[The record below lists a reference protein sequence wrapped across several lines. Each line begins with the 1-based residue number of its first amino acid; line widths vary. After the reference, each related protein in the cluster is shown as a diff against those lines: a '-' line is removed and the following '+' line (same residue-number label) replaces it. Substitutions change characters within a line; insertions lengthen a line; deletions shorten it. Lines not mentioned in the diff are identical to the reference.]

1 MSDGKRMAIAI
12 GLSAVI
18 LFLYMFYQSRFIRP
32 NTDSQNAE
40 NNTNIALNRTN
51 DNEENINITLNTS
64 SMQKIDYNETNILNN
79 KNNEIQILENEYV
92 IAKLR
97 NGALYS
103 YELKNY
109 YKQDIPKNATNEI
122 VDMVGQV
129 YNEIYPFTLTFQN
142 LSNSIA
148 VPENLNYNII
158 ETNNETIINYIAE
171 AVIENIPVRI
181 KKSFAFGEN
190 PYQLKN
196 SVTIEN
202 IGDKNLSMYY
212 SYFLGTGIGPY
223 RTDRNSVR
231 EDSTRA
237 QYLIRGNGKSRI
249 LLTGDIAKENII
261 SRLFGSRGSKT
272 NAMRYNIYEGEDKWV
287 ALNNRYFAIISSP
300 PQPNTTFETMT
311 FSRPATNE
319 YRNDFHLANLL
330 TKHNI
335 NAGSSITDNY
345 SIYMGPKV
353 RGLFAKYYLEES
365 YESIFQESFL
375 GLNLRPLTYILDIM
389 LNGLYNITKNYAW
402 AIILFTLLFKI
413 ITYPLNHAS
422 YKSMRR
428 MQLVNPKIE
437 RIREQY
443 KDNPEKL
450 NAEIMAIYKK
460 EKINPLGGCLPMLL
474 PFPLLIAFFYLM
486 QSMVE
491 LRNTPFLWITD
502 LSSPDKLFVFP
513 AGVPILGGLNF
524 NLFPILMAIT
534 SYLSMKLQ
542 PSSSAGTS
550 GSAATQMKMM
560 STIFPLMMLVLFYNF
575 ASGLALYWTAQNVF
589 GVAQQFIT
597 AKWLNKNEDNNIEEE
612 NKLGKTKKK
621 DKNLKNIN
629 INKKANNK
637 KRK

>member
-12 GLSAVI
+12 GLSAII
-18 LFLYMFYQSRFIRP
+18 LFIYMFYQSRFMRP
-32 NTDSQNAE
+32 TNSQNADT
-40 NNTNIALNRTN
+40 NNTLTLNETN
-51 DNEENINITLNTS
+51 NNENEENINITLNTS
-64 SMQKIDYNETNILNN
+64 SMQKIDYSDTNDL
-79 KNNEIQILENEYV
+79 NNEIQILENEYV
-92 IAKLR
+92 VAKLR

-109 YKQDIPKNATNEI
+109 YKQDTPKNATNEI

-129 YNEIYPFTLTFQN
+129 YNGIYPFTLTFQN

-158 ETNNETIINYIAE
+158 ETNNETINYIAD
-171 AVIENIPVRI
+171 AVIENVPIRI
-181 KKSFAFGEN
+181 KKSFAFGED

-249 LLTGDIAKENII
+249 LLTGDITKENII
-261 SRLFGSRGSKT
+261 SRIFGSRGSKT

-300 PQPNTTFETMT
+300 PQSNATFETMT

-330 TKHNI
+330 SKHNI
-335 NAGSSITDNY
+335 KSGDSITDNY

-450 NAEIMAIYKK
+450 NAEIMAI
-460 EKINPLGGCLPMLL
+460 
-474 PFPLLIAFFYLM
+474 
-486 QSMVE
+486 
-491 LRNTPFLWITD
+491 
-502 LSSPDKLFVFP
+502 
-513 AGVPILGGLNF
+513 
-524 NLFPILMAIT
+524 
-534 SYLSMKLQ
+534 
-542 PSSSAGTS
+542 
-550 GSAATQMKMM
+550 
-560 STIFPLMMLVLFYNF
+560 
-575 ASGLALYWTAQNVF
+575 
-589 GVAQQFIT
+589 
-597 AKWLNKNEDNNIEEE
+597 
-612 NKLGKTKKK
+612 
-621 DKNLKNIN
+621 
-629 INKKANNK
+629 
-637 KRK
+637 

>member
-18 LFLYMFYQSRFIRP
+18 LFLYMFYQSRFMRP
-32 NTDSQNAE
+32 TPQNVD
-40 NNTNIALNRTN
+40 NDTNIALNQNKNQTN
-51 DNEENINITLNTS
+51 DSEENINITLNTS
-64 SMQKIDYNETNILNN
+64 SMQKINYNDTNDL
-79 KNNEIQILENEYV
+79 NNEIQILENEYV
-92 IAKLR
+92 IAKLK

-109 YKQDIPKNATNEI
+109 YKQDAPKNATNEI
-122 VDMVGQV
+122 VDMVGQI
-129 YNEIYPFTLTFQN
+129 YNDIYPFTLTFQN

-148 VPENLNYNII
+148 VSENLNYNII
-158 ETNNETIINYIAE
+158 ENDGETINFIAE
-171 AVIENIPVRI
+171 AVIENVPVRI
-181 KKSFAFGEN
+181 KKSFAFGED

-196 SVTIEN
+196 GVTIEN
-202 IGDKNLSMYY
+202 MGDRNLSMYY

-237 QYLIRGNGKSRI
+237 QYLIRGNGKSKI
-249 LLTGDIAKENII
+249 LLTGDIVKENIL
-261 SRLFGSRGSKT
+261 SRLFGSKGSKT
-272 NAMRYNIYEGEDKWV
+272 NSMKYNIYEGEDKWV

-300 PQPNTTFETMT
+300 PQSNAVFETMT

-319 YRNDFHLANLL
+319 YRNDFHLANLVSR
-330 TKHNI
+330 HNI

-345 SIYMGPKV
+345 SIYMGPKM

-534 SYLSMKLQ
+534 SYLSMKIQ
-542 PSSSAGTS
+542 PSSSAGSS
-550 GSAATQMKMM
+550 GAAATQMKMM
-560 STIFPLMMLVLFYNF
+560 TTIFPLMMLLLFYNF

-589 GVAQQFIT
+589 AVAQQFIT
-597 AKWLNKNEDNNIEEE
+597 ARLLNKKEDNNVAIEGE
-612 NKLGKTKKK
+612 KKSDKGKKTQ
-621 DKNLKNIN
+621 KNIKN
-629 INKKANNK
+629 INKKNTNK
-637 KRK
+637 QKRK

>member
-12 GLSAVI
+12 GLSAII
-18 LFLYMFYQSRFIRP
+18 LFIYMFYQSRSIRQ
-32 NTDSQNAE
+32 TSQNISA
-40 NNTNIALNRTN
+40 NTNIALNQTN
-51 DNEENINITLNTS
+51 DNEKNINITLNTS
-64 SMQKIDYNETNILNN
+64 SMQKIDYNETTEL
-79 KNNEIQILENEYV
+79 NNEIQILENEYV

-97 NGALYS
+97 NGTLYS

-148 VPENLNYNII
+148 VLENLNYNAI
-158 ETNNETIINYIAE
+158 ETNNETINYIAE
-171 AVIENIPVRI
+171 VVIENIPVRI

-202 IGDKNLSMYY
+202 IGDKNLSIYY

-223 RTDRNSVR
+223 RTDKNSVR
-231 EDSTRA
+231 EDATKA
-237 QYLIRGNGKSRI
+237 QYLIKGNGKSKI
-249 LLTGDIAKENII
+249 LLTGDIVKENII

-287 ALNNRYFAIISSP
+287 ALNNRYFAVISSP
-300 PQPNTTFETMT
+300 PQSNTTFETMT
-311 FSRPATNE
+311 FSRPTTNE

-389 LNGLYNITKNYAW
+389 INRLYNITKNYAW

-413 ITYPLNHAS
+413 VTYPLNHAS

-450 NAEIMAIYKK
+450 NAEI
-460 EKINPLGGCLPMLL
+460 
-474 PFPLLIAFFYLM
+474 
-486 QSMVE
+486 
-491 LRNTPFLWITD
+491 
-502 LSSPDKLFVFP
+502 
-513 AGVPILGGLNF
+513 
-524 NLFPILMAIT
+524 
-534 SYLSMKLQ
+534 
-542 PSSSAGTS
+542 
-550 GSAATQMKMM
+550 
-560 STIFPLMMLVLFYNF
+560 
-575 ASGLALYWTAQNVF
+575 
-589 GVAQQFIT
+589 
-597 AKWLNKNEDNNIEEE
+597 
-612 NKLGKTKKK
+612 
-621 DKNLKNIN
+621 
-629 INKKANNK
+629 
-637 KRK
+637 

>member
-12 GLSAVI
+12 GLSAII
-18 LFLYMFYQSRFIRP
+18 LFIYMFYQSRSIRQ
-32 NTDSQNAE
+32 TSQNISA
-40 NNTNIALNRTN
+40 NTNIALNQTN
-51 DNEENINITLNTS
+51 DNEKNINITLNTS
-64 SMQKIDYNETNILNN
+64 SMQKIDYNETTEL
-79 KNNEIQILENEYV
+79 NNEIQILENEYV

-148 VPENLNYNII
+148 VPENLNYNAI
-158 ETNNETIINYIAE
+158 ETNNETINYIAE

-202 IGDKNLSMYY
+202 IGDKNLSIYY

-223 RTDRNSVR
+223 RTDKNSVR
-231 EDSTRA
+231 EDATKA
-237 QYLIRGNGKSRI
+237 QYLIKGNGKSKI
-249 LLTGDIAKENII
+249 LLTGDIVKENII
-261 SRLFGSRGSKT
+261 SRLFGSRGFKT

-287 ALNNRYFAIISSP
+287 ALNNRYFAVISSP
-300 PQPNTTFETMT
+300 PQSNTTFETMT
-311 FSRPATNE
+311 FSRPTTNE

-413 ITYPLNHAS
+413 VTYPLNHAS

-513 AGVPILGGLNF
+513 VGVPILGGLNF

-534 SYLSMKLQ
+534 SYLSMKIQ

-560 STIFPLMMLVLFYNF
+560 TTIFPLMMLLLFYNF
-575 ASGLALYWTAQNVF
+575 ASGLALYWTAQNIF
-589 GVAQQFIT
+589 AVAQQFIT
-597 AKWLNKNEDNNIEEE
+597 AKLLNKNENNIIEGEKE
-612 NKLGKTKKK
+612 KKSSKTK
-621 DKNLKNIN
+621 
-629 INKKANNK
+629 NKKKIK
-637 KRK
+637 K

>member
-32 NTDSQNAE
+32 NTDSQNME

-148 VPENLNYNII
+148 VPENLNYNTI
-158 ETNNETIINYIAE
+158 ETNNETINYIAE

-300 PQPNTTFETMT
+300 PQPNATFETMT

-612 NKLGKTKKK
+612 NKSGKIKKK

-629 INKKANNK
+629 INKKANDK

>member
-1 MSDGKRMAIAI
+1 MSDGKRMVIAI
-12 GLSAVI
+12 GLSAII
-18 LFLYMFYQSRFIRP
+18 LFIYMFYQSRFIRP
-32 NTDSQNAE
+32 NTTSQNRDA
-40 NNTNIALNRTN
+40 NTNIALNQTN

-64 SMQKIDYNETNILNN
+64 SMQKINYSETNNINN
-79 KNNEIQILENEYV
+79 LNNEIQILENEYV

-122 VDMVGQV
+122 VDMVGQI

-148 VPENLNYNII
+148 VPENLNYNAI
-158 ETNNETIINYIAE
+158 ETNNETINYIAE

-202 IGDKNLSMYY
+202 IGDKNLSIYY

-223 RTDRNSVR
+223 RTDKNSVR
-231 EDSTRA
+231 EDATKA
-237 QYLIRGNGKSRI
+237 QYLIKGNGKSKI
-249 LLTGDIAKENII
+249 LLTGDIVKENII

-287 ALNNRYFAIISSP
+287 ALNNRYFAVISSP
-300 PQPNTTFETMT
+300 PQSNTTFETMT
-311 FSRPATNE
+311 FSRPTTNE

-389 LNGLYNITKNYAW
+389 LNRLYNITKNYAW

-413 ITYPLNHAS
+413 VTYPLNHAS

-513 AGVPILGGLNF
+513 VGVPILGGLNF

-534 SYLSMKLQ
+534 SYLSMKIQ

-597 AKWLNKNEDNNIEEE
+597 AKLLNKNKDNIEEE
-612 NKLGKTKKK
+612 SKSGKIKKK

-629 INKKANNK
+629 KKANN
-637 KRK
+637 

>member
-12 GLSAVI
+12 GLSAII
-18 LFLYMFYQSRFIRP
+18 LFIYMFYQSRFMRP
-32 NTDSQNAE
+32 TNSQNADT
-40 NNTNIALNRTN
+40 NNASTLNETNNN
-51 DNEENINITLNTS
+51 ENEENINITLNTS
-64 SMQKIDYNETNILNN
+64 SMQKIDYSDTNDL
-79 KNNEIQILENEYV
+79 NNEIQILENEYV
-92 IAKLR
+92 VAKLR

-109 YKQDIPKNATNEI
+109 YKQDTPKNATNEI

-129 YNEIYPFTLTFQN
+129 YNGIYPFTLTFQN

-158 ETNNETIINYIAE
+158 ETNNETINYIAD
-171 AVIENIPVRI
+171 AVIENVPIRI
-181 KKSFAFGEN
+181 KKSFAFGED

-249 LLTGDIAKENII
+249 LLTGDITKENII
-261 SRLFGSRGSKT
+261 SRIFGSRGSKT

-300 PQPNTTFETMT
+300 PQSNATFETMT

-330 TKHNI
+330 SKHNI
-335 NAGSSITDNY
+335 KSGDSITDNY

-513 AGVPILGGLNF
+513 SGIPILGGLNF

-542 PSSSAGTS
+542 PSSSAGAS

-597 AKWLNKNEDNNIEEE
+597 AKLLNKNEDNNIEEE
-612 NKLGKTKKK
+612 NKSGKTKNKQRI
-621 DKNLKNIN
+621 LKNN
-629 INKKANNK
+629 RNANNK

>member
-12 GLSAVI
+12 GLSAII
-18 LFLYMFYQSRFIRP
+18 LFIYMFYQSRFMRP
-32 NTDSQNAE
+32 TNSQNADT
-40 NNTNIALNRTN
+40 NNTLTLNETN
-51 DNEENINITLNTS
+51 NNENEENINITLNTS
-64 SMQKIDYNETNILNN
+64 SMQKIDYSDTNDL
-79 KNNEIQILENEYV
+79 NNEIQILENEYV
-92 IAKLR
+92 VAKLR
-97 NGALYS
+97 NGSLYS

-109 YKQDIPKNATNEI
+109 YKQDTPKNATNEI

-129 YNEIYPFTLTFQN
+129 YNGIYPFTLTFQN

-148 VPENLNYNII
+148 VPENLNYNTI
-158 ETNNETIINYIAE
+158 ETNNETINYIAD
-171 AVIENIPVRI
+171 AVIENVPIRI
-181 KKSFAFGEN
+181 KKSFAFGED

-249 LLTGDIAKENII
+249 LLTGDITKENII
-261 SRLFGSRGSKT
+261 SRIFGSRGSKT

-300 PQPNTTFETMT
+300 PQSNITFETMA

-330 TKHNI
+330 SKHNI
-335 NAGSSITDNY
+335 KSGDSITDNY

-513 AGVPILGGLNF
+513 AGIPILGGLNF

-542 PSSSAGTS
+542 PSSSAGAS

-597 AKWLNKNEDNNIEEE
+597 AKLLNKNEDNNIEEE
-612 NKLGKTKKK
+612 NKSGKTKNKQ
-621 DKNLKNIN
+621 KNLKNN
-629 INKKANNK
+629 RNANNK

>member
-1 MSDGKRMAIAI
+1 MDNSKRMAIAI
-12 GLSAVI
+12 GLSAII
-18 LFLYMFYQSRFIRP
+18 LFLYMFYQSKTMKTIPASRNI
-32 NTDSQNAE
+32 
-40 NNTNIALNRTN
+40 NTNNITSETN
-51 DNEENINITLNTS
+51 AQENINTLLNTS
-64 SMQKIDYNETNILNN
+64 DMQKIDYISTNGLISEL
-79 KNNEIQILENEYV
+79 NNEIQTLENEFV
-92 IAKLR
+92 IAKFK
-97 NGALYS
+97 NGSLFS

-109 YKQDIPKNATNEI
+109 YKQDIPKDATNEI

-129 YNEIYPFTLTFQN
+129 YNDIYPFTLTFQN

-148 VPENLNYNII
+148 VPQNLEYKII
-158 ETNNETIINYIAE
+158 ESENNETISYIAE
-171 AVIENIPVRI
+171 AVIEDIPVII
-181 KKSFAFGEN
+181 KKSFAFGYD

-196 SVTIEN
+196 TVIIEN
-202 IGDKNLSMYY
+202 TGDKDLSMYY

-223 RTDRNSVR
+223 RTDKNSVR
-231 EDSTRA
+231 EDATKA
-237 QYLIRGNGKSRI
+237 QYLIRGNGKSKI
-249 LLTGDIAKENII
+249 LLTGDIVKENIL

-272 NAMRYNIYEGEDKWV
+272 NSMRYNIYEGEDKWV
-287 ALNNRYFAIISSP
+287 ALNNRYFAIISNP
-300 PQPNTTFETMT
+300 PQSNAIFETMT

-319 YRNDFHLANLL
+319 YRNDFHLANLVS
-330 TKHNI
+330 KHTI
-335 NAGSSITDNY
+335 KAGSSINDNY
-345 SIYMGPKV
+345 WVYMGPKM

-375 GLNLRPLTYILDIM
+375 GLNLRPLTYILDVI

-413 ITYPLNHAS
+413 VTYPLNHAS

-428 MQLVNPKIE
+428 MQLVSPKIE

-450 NAEIMAIYKK
+450 NVEIMAIYKK

-513 AGVPILGGLNF
+513 AGIPIIGGFNF

-560 STIFPLMMLVLFYNF
+560 TTIFPLMMLLLFYNF
-575 ASGLALYWTAQNVF
+575 ASGLALYWTAQNIF
-589 GVAQQFIT
+589 AVAQQFIT
-597 AKWLNKNEDNNIEEE
+597 AKLLNKNENNIIEGEKE
-612 NKLGKTKKK
+612 KKSSKTKKYNK
-621 DKNLKNIN
+621 
-629 INKKANNK
+629 NKK
-637 KRK
+637 

>member
-12 GLSAVI
+12 GLSAII
-18 LFLYMFYQSRFIRP
+18 LFIYMFYQSRFMRP
-32 NTDSQNAE
+32 TNSQNADT
-40 NNTNIALNRTN
+40 NNTLTLNETN
-51 DNEENINITLNTS
+51 NNENEENINITLNTS
-64 SMQKIDYNETNILNN
+64 SMQKIDYSDTNDL
-79 KNNEIQILENEYV
+79 NNEIQILENEYV
-92 IAKLR
+92 VAKLR

-109 YKQDIPKNATNEI
+109 YKQDTPKNATNEI

-129 YNEIYPFTLTFQN
+129 YNGIYPFTLTFQN

-148 VPENLNYNII
+148 VPENLNYNTI
-158 ETNNETIINYIAE
+158 ETNNETINYIAD
-171 AVIENIPVRI
+171 AVIENVPIRI
-181 KKSFAFGEN
+181 KKSFAFGED

-249 LLTGDIAKENII
+249 LLTGDITKENII
-261 SRLFGSRGSKT
+261 SRIFGSRGSKT

-300 PQPNTTFETMT
+300 PQSNATFETMT

-330 TKHNI
+330 SKHNI

-513 AGVPILGGLNF
+513 SGIPILGGLNF

-597 AKWLNKNEDNNIEEE
+597 AKLLNKNEDNNIIEEE
-612 NKLGKTKKK
+612 NKSGKAKNKQR
-621 DKNLKNIN
+621 NLKNN
-629 INKKANNK
+629 RNANNK

>member
-1 MSDGKRMAIAI
+1 MDNGKRMAIAI
-12 GLSAVI
+12 GLSAII
-18 LFLYMFYQSRFIRP
+18 LFLYMFYQSKTIK
-32 NTDSQNAE
+32 TVSTSQNI
-40 NNTNIALNRTN
+40 NTNIALNKTN
-51 DNEENINITLNTS
+51 DNEENINTLLNTS
-64 SMQKIDYNETNILNN
+64 SMQKIDYTNSLTKELNE
-79 KNNEIQILENEYV
+79 QIKTLENEYV
-92 IAKLR
+92 IAKFK
-97 NGALYS
+97 NGALFS

-109 YKQDIPKNATNEI
+109 YKQDIPKEATNEI

-129 YNEIYPFTLTFQN
+129 YQNIYPFTLTFQN

-148 VPENLNYNII
+148 VQENLNYNII
-158 ETNNETIINYIAE
+158 ETNNETINYIAE
-171 AVIENIPVRI
+171 AVIENVPVRI
-181 KKSFAFGEN
+181 KKSFAFGED

-196 SVTIEN
+196 TVIIEN
-202 IGDKNLSMYY
+202 TGDKDLSIYY

-223 RTDRNSVR
+223 RTDKNSVR
-231 EDSTRA
+231 EDATKA
-237 QYLIRGNGKSRI
+237 QYLIKGNGKSKI
-249 LLTGDIAKENII
+249 LLTGDIVKENII

-272 NAMRYNIYEGEDKWV
+272 NSMRYNIYEGEDKWV
-287 ALNNRYFAIISSP
+287 ALNNRYFAVISSP
-300 PQPNTTFETMT
+300 PQSNTTFETMT
-311 FSRPATNE
+311 FSRPTTNE
-319 YRNDFHLANLL
+319 YRNDFHLANLVS
-330 TKHNI
+330 KHI
-335 NAGSSITDNY
+335 IKAGNSITDNY
-345 SIYMGPKV
+345 SVYMGPKM
-353 RGLFAKYYLEES
+353 RRLFAKYYLEES

-413 ITYPLNHAS
+413 VTYPLNHAS

-450 NAEIMAIYKK
+450 NVEIMAIYKK

-513 AGVPILGGLNF
+513 SGVPTLGGLNF
-524 NLFPILMAIT
+524 NFFPILMAIT

-542 PSSSAGTS
+542 PSSSAGAS

-560 STIFPLMMLVLFYNF
+560 TTIFPLMMLLLFYNF
-575 ASGLALYWTAQNVF
+575 ASGLALYWTAQNIF
-589 GVAQQFIT
+589 AVAQQFIT
-597 AKWLNKNEDNNIEEE
+597 AKLLNKNENNIIEGEKE
-612 NKLGKTKKK
+612 KKLSKTK
-621 DKNLKNIN
+621 
-629 INKKANNK
+629 NKKKIK
-637 KRK
+637 K

>member
-12 GLSAVI
+12 GLSAII
-18 LFLYMFYQSRFIRP
+18 LFIYMFYQSRFMRP
-32 NTDSQNAE
+32 TNSQNADT
-40 NNTNIALNRTN
+40 NNALTLNETNNN
-51 DNEENINITLNTS
+51 ENEENINITLNTS
-64 SMQKIDYNETNILNN
+64 SMQKIDYSDTNDL
-79 KNNEIQILENEYV
+79 NNEIQILENEYV
-92 IAKLR
+92 VAKLR

-109 YKQDIPKNATNEI
+109 YKQDTPKNATNEI

-129 YNEIYPFTLTFQN
+129 YNGIYPFTLTFQN

-148 VPENLNYNII
+148 VPENLNYNTI
-158 ETNNETIINYIAE
+158 ETNNETINYIAD
-171 AVIENIPVRI
+171 AVIENVPVRI
-181 KKSFAFGEN
+181 KKSFAFGED

-249 LLTGDIAKENII
+249 LLTGDITKENII
-261 SRLFGSRGSKT
+261 SRIFGSRGSKT

-300 PQPNTTFETMT
+300 PQSNATFETMT

-330 TKHNI
+330 SKHNI
-335 NAGSSITDNY
+335 KSGDSITDNY

-513 AGVPILGGLNF
+513 SGIPILGGLNF

-597 AKWLNKNEDNNIEEE
+597 AKLLNKNEDNNIEEE
-612 NKLGKTKKK
+612 NKSGKTKNKQRI
-621 DKNLKNIN
+621 LKNN
-629 INKKANNK
+629 RNANNK

>member
-12 GLSAVI
+12 GLSAII
-18 LFLYMFYQSRFIRP
+18 LFIYMFYQSRFMRP
-32 NTDSQNAE
+32 TNSQNADT
-40 NNTNIALNRTN
+40 NNALTLNETNNN
-51 DNEENINITLNTS
+51 ENEENINITLNTS
-64 SMQKIDYNETNILNN
+64 SMQKIDYSDTNDL
-79 KNNEIQILENEYV
+79 NNEIQILENEYV
-92 IAKLR
+92 VAKLR

-109 YKQDIPKNATNEI
+109 YKQDTPKNATNEI

-129 YNEIYPFTLTFQN
+129 YNGIYPFTLTFQN

-158 ETNNETIINYIAE
+158 ETNNETINYIAD
-171 AVIENIPVRI
+171 AVIENVPIRI
-181 KKSFAFGEN
+181 KKSFAFGED

-249 LLTGDIAKENII
+249 LLTGDITKENII
-261 SRLFGSRGSKT
+261 SRIFGSRGSKT

-300 PQPNTTFETMT
+300 PQSNATFETMT

-330 TKHNI
+330 SKHNI
-335 NAGSSITDNY
+335 KSGDSITDNY

-513 AGVPILGGLNF
+513 SGIPILGGLNF

-542 PSSSAGTS
+542 PSSSAGAS

-597 AKWLNKNEDNNIEEE
+597 AKLLNKNEDNNIEEE
-612 NKLGKTKKK
+612 NKSGKTKNKQ
-621 DKNLKNIN
+621 KNLKNN
-629 INKKANNK
+629 RNANNK

>member
-12 GLSAVI
+12 GLSAII
-18 LFLYMFYQSRFIRP
+18 LFIYMFYQSRFMRP
-32 NTDSQNAE
+32 TNSQNADT
-40 NNTNIALNRTN
+40 NNALTLNETNNN
-51 DNEENINITLNTS
+51 ENEENINITLNTS
-64 SMQKIDYNETNILNN
+64 SMQKIDYSDTNDL
-79 KNNEIQILENEYV
+79 NNEIQILENEYV
-92 IAKLR
+92 VAKLR

-109 YKQDIPKNATNEI
+109 YKQDTPKNATNEI

-129 YNEIYPFTLTFQN
+129 YNGIYPFTLTFQN

-158 ETNNETIINYIAE
+158 ETNNETINYIAD
-171 AVIENIPVRI
+171 AVIENVPVRI
-181 KKSFAFGEN
+181 KKSFAFGED

-249 LLTGDIAKENII
+249 LLTGDITKENII
-261 SRLFGSRGSKT
+261 SRIFGSRGSKT

-300 PQPNTTFETMT
+300 PQSNATFETMT

-330 TKHNI
+330 SKHNI
-335 NAGSSITDNY
+335 NAGDSITDNY

-513 AGVPILGGLNF
+513 AGIPILGGLNF

-597 AKWLNKNEDNNIEEE
+597 AKLLNKNEDNNIIEEE
-612 NKLGKTKKK
+612 NKSGKAKNKQR
-621 DKNLKNIN
+621 NLKNN
-629 INKKANNK
+629 RNANNK

>member
-1 MSDGKRMAIAI
+1 MDNGKRMAIAI
-12 GLSAVI
+12 GLSAII
-18 LFLYMFYQSRFIRP
+18 LFLYMFYQSKTIK
-32 NTDSQNAE
+32 TVSTSQNI
-40 NNTNIALNRTN
+40 NTNIALNQTN
-51 DNEENINITLNTS
+51 DNEENINMLLNTS
-64 SMQKIDYNETNILNN
+64 SMQKIDYTNGLTNELN
-79 KNNEIQILENEYV
+79 EQIKTLENEYV
-92 IAKLR
+92 IAKFK
-97 NGALYS
+97 NGALFS

-109 YKQDIPKNATNEI
+109 YKQDIPKEAANEI

-129 YNEIYPFTLTFQN
+129 YQNIYPFTLTFQN

-148 VPENLNYNII
+148 AQENLNYNII
-158 ETNNETIINYIAE
+158 ETNNETINYIAE
-171 AVIENIPVRI
+171 AVIENVPVRI
-181 KKSFAFGEN
+181 KKSFAFGED

-196 SVTIEN
+196 TVIIEN
-202 IGDKNLSMYY
+202 TGDKDLSIYY

-223 RTDRNSVR
+223 RTDKNSVR
-231 EDSTRA
+231 EDATKA
-237 QYLIRGNGKSRI
+237 QYLIKGNGKSKI
-249 LLTGDIAKENII
+249 LLTGDIVKENII

-272 NAMRYNIYEGEDKWV
+272 NSMRYNIYEGEDKWV
-287 ALNNRYFAIISSP
+287 ALNNRYFAVISSP
-300 PQPNTTFETMT
+300 PQSNTTFETMT
-311 FSRPATNE
+311 FSRPTTNE
-319 YRNDFHLANLL
+319 YRNDFHLANLVS
-330 TKHNI
+330 KHI
-335 NAGSSITDNY
+335 IKAGNSITDNY
-345 SIYMGPKV
+345 SVYMGPKM
-353 RGLFAKYYLEES
+353 RRLFAKYYLEES

-413 ITYPLNHAS
+413 VTYPLNHAS

-450 NAEIMAIYKK
+450 NVEIMAIYKK

-513 AGVPILGGLNF
+513 VGVPILGGLNF

-542 PSSSAGTS
+542 PSSSAGAS

-560 STIFPLMMLVLFYNF
+560 TTIFPLMMLLLFYNF
-575 ASGLALYWTAQNVF
+575 ASGLALYWTAQNIF
-589 GVAQQFIT
+589 AVAQQFIT
-597 AKWLNKNEDNNIEEE
+597 AKLMNKNENNIIEGEKE
-612 NKLGKTKKK
+612 KKSSKTK
-621 DKNLKNIN
+621 
-629 INKKANNK
+629 NKKKIK
-637 KRK
+637 K

>member
-12 GLSAVI
+12 GLSAII
-18 LFLYMFYQSRFIRP
+18 LFIYMFYQSRSIRQ
-32 NTDSQNAE
+32 TSQNISA
-40 NNTNIALNRTN
+40 NTNIALNQTN
-51 DNEENINITLNTS
+51 DNEKNINITLNTS
-64 SMQKIDYNETNILNN
+64 SMQKIDYNETAEL
-79 KNNEIQILENEYV
+79 NNEIQILENEYV

-122 VDMVGQV
+122 VDMVGQI

-148 VPENLNYNII
+148 VPENLNYNAI
-158 ETNNETIINYIAE
+158 ETNNETINYIAE

-202 IGDKNLSMYY
+202 IGDKNLSIYY

-223 RTDRNSVR
+223 RTDKNSVR
-231 EDSTRA
+231 EDATKA
-237 QYLIRGNGKSRI
+237 QYLIKGNGKSKI
-249 LLTGDIAKENII
+249 LLTGDIVKENII

-287 ALNNRYFAIISSP
+287 ALNNRYFAVISSP
-300 PQPNTTFETMT
+300 PQSNTTFETMT
-311 FSRPATNE
+311 FSRPTTNE

-413 ITYPLNHAS
+413 VTYPLNHAS

-513 AGVPILGGLNF
+513 VGVPILGGLNF

-534 SYLSMKLQ
+534 SYLSMKIQ

-597 AKWLNKNEDNNIEEE
+597 AKLLNKNKDNIEEE
-612 NKLGKTKKK
+612 SKSGKIKKK

-629 INKKANNK
+629 KKANN
-637 KRK
+637 